1 MEAAV
6 VAMLEHSG
14 AVVSVS
20 GSLLV
25 LTWLAL
31 GFFPVD
37 GLNAIGFC
45 SAAAV
50 LLCMVC
56 NLVLAPCMLLTFADT
71 FSHTRGCCGG
81 DGGCCSTC
89 KTSSRHLGGL
99 PTLSDLD
106 IDSNAP
112 LMRVVATERW
122 KNGHHRLA
130 ASLTRFPYNLI
141 SLAVVYACFAW
152 GSSAL
157 AHLSLSL
164 GVQFAPA
171 DTAAAHAFASVQSTS
186 PFDQSGV
193 FASPF
198 AILAHNV
205 SGATSLASA
214 ALAGVGFEGG
224 DEGGGIEGGGIE
236 GTTSLFTQS
245 YFGATCALARS
256 LAEVPGVVPTSL
268 QGIAFRALGGAVECL
283 RAADAIEL
291 VGVMDASYLYTLRQL
306 TNVASAADRPLNA
319 SDYFA
324 ATASVLTFA
333 PSFYPFSTRSVAL
346 VDDVYDALDTAE
358 SEPASGGLSL
368 SVFHPIVAEVA
379 AEQYTTARLPWVL
392 AVTLGLCFL
401 IIALFFQAVFIP
413 LKLLLTVLVP
423 IGFVFGLAVAVYQD
437 GALNTLG
444 LAAFHSNSP
453 GGISWLLPASTVF
466 LLTGLALDYDIF
478 LYARAFELRAEGL
491 ADREAICKAVG
502 LTGPIISCAGVI
514 MALAFAGML
523 VGTNKYLNEFGF
535 VMIVGVLLDTFV
547 VRTIL
552 VPCVLS
558 LGGWL
563 NWWPRRMPRVA
574 GEESRCS
581 YTVTPL
587 QGAAAD
593 VVYLGRRKQS
603 QEEVGGSLGS
613 I

>member
-1 MEAAV
+1 MAAPPKATSHEATPRLPCAV
-6 VAMLEHSG
+6 LPSRSRPAPVPLPFRSRSRPTLTIRVAPL
-14 AVVSVS
+14 
-20 GSLLV
+20 
-25 LTWLAL
+25 
-31 GFFPVD
+31 
-37 GLNAIGFC
+37 
-45 SAAAV
+45 SAPQ

-413 LKLLLTVLVP
+413 LKLLLTVLVRP
-423 IGFVFGLAVAVYQD
+423 AASPRPPLRCLAPHHLPYTAEPR
-437 GALNTLG
+437 LH
-444 LAAFHSNSP
+444 AFHPQEPRLPSTGAHRLRLRP
-453 GGISWLLPASTVF
+453 RCGRVPRRRAQHARPRRLPFEQPRRHLLAPPRLDRLLTHRWAAPISAPITAST
-466 LLTGLALDYDIF
+466 LA
-478 LYARAFELRAEGL
+478 RTL
-491 ADREAICKAVG
+491 AH
-502 LTGPIISCAGVI
+502 T
-514 MALAFAGML
+514 MAH
-523 VGTNKYLNEFGF
+523 THP
-535 VMIVGVLLDTFV
+535 TH
-547 VRTIL
+547 
-552 VPCVLS
+552 
-558 LGGWL
+558 
-563 NWWPRRMPRVA
+563 
-574 GEESRCS
+574 SR
-581 YTVTPL
+581 P
-587 QGAAAD
+587 
-593 VVYLGRRKQS
+593 
-603 QEEVGGSLGS
+603 
-613 I
+613 